1 MRLNFKTIMK
11 KTALICYLC
20 LLGITAFAQKETKIA
35 IATDYG
41 KIVML
46 LYDNTPLHR
55 DNMIKLAKSH
65 FYDSTLFHRVIPN
78 FVIQGGDPQ
87 SKQAQPGTMLGNG
100 EIGYR
105 IPAEINDADIH
116 KRGAVG
122 MARDGNP
129 KKESSGC
136 QFYIVTGKKATVG
149 ELDNID
155 AKRTLKYTPEQR
167 QAYLN
172 EGGTPHLDG
181 GYTVFGEVIEG
192 MDVVDKIS
200 AQACDPNS
208 RPKAD
213 IRMINVR
220 LVKKKKRF
228 LGIF

>member
-1 MRLNFKTIMK
+1 MK
-11 KTALICYLC
+11 KSLLIACLC
-20 LLGITAFAQKETKIA
+20 FLGMVAYAQKETKVSIE
-35 IATDYG
+35 TEYG

-46 LYDNTPLHR
+46 LYNNTPQHR

-87 SKQAQPGTMLGNG
+87 SKHAQPGAMLGNG

-105 IPAEINDADIH
+105 IPAEINTEDCHI
-116 KRGAVG
+116 RGAVG

-136 QFYIVTGKKATVG
+136 QFYIVTGKPATDA
-149 ELDNID
+149 ELDNVE
-155 AKRTLKYTPEQR
+155 RTRGAKYTAAQR
-167 QAYLN
+167 EIYKTQ
-172 EGGTPHLDG
+172 GGTPHLDG
-181 GYTVFGEVIEG
+181 GYTVFGQVIEG

-200 AQACDPNS
+200 AQACDQNN
-208 RPKAD
+208 RPTKD
-213 IRMINVR
+213 IAMIKVR
-220 LVKKKKRF
+220 LVKKKKKF